1 MLEATARFLGKF
13 GISANIVTAVGL
25 ILSLGAAYWI
35 GLGFFWIAGCLVALA
50 GFCDLVDGKLARLY
64 PTDHKFGALLDSSL
78 DRYSDALY
86 YGGFIY
92 YFLQMGDLGF
102 AVLGFS
108 ACVASF
114 EVSYVRA
121 RSEGLGFPC
130 DVGFWERGERTL
142 VIILGLVFGNPHMAI
157 LLLGTLPHGTAVRR
171 IFHSRR
177 RMMMAAR
184 KEAANE
190 TPKKDRRSPIS
201 LALAALIFL
210 AILFLRI

>member
-1 MLEATARFLGKF
+1 VPCGSVPNKRIAMW
-13 GISANIVTAVGL
+13 GL
-25 ILSLGAAYWI
+25 PNTSPKMITRVRSPLSQ
-35 GLGFFWIAGCLVALA
+35 
-50 GFCDLVDGKLARLY
+50 K
-64 PTDHKFGALLDSSL
+64 PTSHGNPKPSDHKFGALLDSSL